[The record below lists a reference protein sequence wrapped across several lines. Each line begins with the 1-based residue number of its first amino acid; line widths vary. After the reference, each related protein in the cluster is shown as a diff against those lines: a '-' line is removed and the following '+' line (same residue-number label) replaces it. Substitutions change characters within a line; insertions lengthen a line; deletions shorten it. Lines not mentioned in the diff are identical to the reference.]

1 MFDRHTVPVLLE
13 DRPHDRASV
22 REEDCLVVPGAMK
35 DMQYYYHTI
44 RHPIEDEVIT
54 DRTPA
59 NAARLV
65 PWNQRKCTRH
75 LPELQATLAK

>member
-1 MFDRHTVPVLLE
+1 
-13 DRPHDRASV
+13 
-22 REEDCLVVPGAMK
+22 MK
-35 DMQYYYHTI
+35 DMQYFHHTI

-65 PWNQRKCTRH
+65 ANYRPQSTPQWPQGQPRLIWK
-75 LPELQATLAK
+75 